1 MAVEILFP
9 ELGESVHEG
18 QVSKWLKQVGD
29 FVKEDEPIVEIMT
42 DKVNTELPAPAT
54 GILVEITVPEGD
66 EVEVFHKMGVIEE
79 DEAKAKEML
88 ANGAPAQ
95 ASTEEAVASVAAASV
110 VSDEPLVAAS
120 GDRKWFTPV
129 VRAMARDN
137 SISDMELAAVVGSGR
152 GGRVTKKDL
161 QAYIAGRGSAPAAVR
176 TPSTPAVAGPDQEV
190 TKLTGIRKMIAD
202 HMVRS
207 ADTPVVSTLV
217 EVDLSAVVE
226 FRAANKE
233 SFQKQHG
240 VKLTYTPFFIE
251 AITNTLVEFP
261 AINSSLTDNNE
272 VVTNRAVHM
281 GIAVSLGEDGSGGL
295 IVPVIRDCHQ
305 KTLVEVAR
313 DLAEIAKRARAGKL
327 GTEDVKGGT
336 FTLTN
341 PGSYGAVLG
350 TPMINAPQ
358 AGIIGI
364 YGITKRP
371 VVINDAI
378 AIRSMMNIVLTY
390 DHRLV
395 DGLTSGLFLQALKKK
410 LESFDFY
417 K

>member
-29 FVKEDEPIVEIMT
+29 FVKEDEPVVEIMT
-42 DKVNTELPAPAT
+42 DKVNTELPSPAT

-79 DEAKAKEML
+79 DEAKAREMI
-88 ANGAPAQ
+88 ASGAS
-95 ASTEEAVASVAAASV
+95 ASVETKVAVAAVATAANEPV
-110 VSDEPLVAAS
+110 VTPS

-129 VRAMARDN
+129 VRAMARE
-137 SISDMELAAVVGSGR
+137 SGISDSQLAAISGTGQ

-161 QAYIAGRGSAPAAVR
+161 VAYLKNGGAVPKLDARPSAP
-176 TPSTPAVAGPDQEV
+176 TVAGPEQTV
-190 TKLTGIRKMIAD
+190 TKLTGMRKMIAD

-207 ADTPVVSTLV
+207 AQSPVVSTLI
-217 EVDLSAVVE
+217 EVDLTAVVD
-226 FRAANKE
+226 FRTNNKE

-261 AINSSLTDNNE
+261 ALNSSLTDDDE

-281 GIAVSLGEDGSGGL
+281 GIAVSLGEDGTGGL
-295 IVPVIRDCHQ
+295 IVPVIRDCHK

-313 DLAEIAKRARAGKL
+313 DLAEIAKRARASQL

-341 PGSYGAVLG
+341 PGTYGATLG

-358 AGIIGI
+358 AGIVGI
-364 YGITKRP
+364 YGIKKRP

-378 AIRSMMNIVLTY
+378 AIRSMVNIVLTY

-395 DGLTSGLFLQALKKK
+395 DGMTAGKFLQALRRR
-410 LESFDFY
+410 LEEFDFY
-417 K
+417 R